1 MGAARIFAA
10 RTLALLMQPM
20 TPHLSEEMWAA
31 LGGEGLAARAPWP
44 EADPAMLV
52 ESEVTLPIQFNGK
65 RRAEITVPK
74 GAGRD
79 VVEAAVLAD
88 PEVVRILDG
97 AAPRKLIVVPDRIV
111 NVVL

>member
-1 MGAARIFAA
+1 
-10 RTLALLMQPM
+10 
-20 TPHLSEEMWAA
+20 
-31 LGGEGLAARAPWP
+31 
-44 EADPAMLV
+44 MLV

-74 GAGRD
+74 GAARD

-88 PEVVRILDG
+88 AEVVRILDG